1 MMRYLTIVF
10 FLFILQ
16 GSSWGQSDFRFRNY
30 SINDGL
36 SQSSGTCIIQDELNS
51 LWIGTQDGLNRYDGK
66 NFEIFLADDT
76 EGLESS
82 YIKCAAVGFNST
94 LWFGTTNGLTK
105 YDLSKEVFQ
114 TYKTS
119 SVSALQIGSMAVSS
133 KGHIWVGSDE
143 SGLYKFEI
151 KTGKFQSYIK
161 QFPSRKIRH
170 ILEIKEVGLLIYTEE
185 LGLQLFDPENG
196 KIETFTIDQNK
207 RESISVN
214 KLIADGDENV
224 MLATNQG
231 VYRLSVK
238 TGRTTKL
245 FPELTRRYGEQNVS
259 DVFQHNEIGWFIAT
273 SSNGLFTLYNNG
285 VIQHNTEDIFQK
297 NTLSINE
304 LNEIFQDNSG
314 TIWLGSQRG
323 LSSFNPLVRGFL
335 GIGPSGIPEKGLP
348 TASVWSFA
356 ETNSGRHIFIG
367 TDKAVSKLDRE
378 SGTFKQYYRAKDNQ
392 TAGKG
397 EMAVLSLF
405 IIDDWN
411 LLVGCADGLYRLSI
425 GVDSYSFDRIKLDR
439 GEELANHE
447 RVYSIVRWKGT
458 QCLLATKDGAI
469 MYDYA
474 NQKKTYFEHDAKR
487 PSESISKGICRLV
500 YKDLHGR
507 IWLTTSSGGLN
518 ILSERGNNLEI
529 RPYEYN
535 SIIKRTS
542 TDYIT
547 SIYHHNNGTYWF
559 GTFGSG
565 LIRWNEKTKSTTVFN
580 KTSGLP
586 NDVIYGILPDEKSQ
600 LWLSTNKGICSFSMG
615 SHDVRSFKEEDG
627 LMSNEFN
634 IGAFMKTKDKQLF
647 FGGIYGYNYFKPSD
661 LTISTKDI
669 LVVFTRFK
677 LENEWLKPN
686 KKGSPLDKPIFKTKE
701 IDLTYTQRSFT
712 LRFQPSDLSNP
723 DQVNYKY
730 RLEGSDEGEILLGA
744 MNEIHFNALSS
755 GTYVLKVYARVGE
768 GRWSTYPAV
777 LTIHIAAPFW
787 ATWWFWT
794 IIAVILG
801 ISIRVFIRQR
811 IELSKREQARLETKV
826 RDRTKEI
833 QKQNEKIEAQ
843 KVKIEEERNNVIEQQ
858 RLLQIEKDKTE
869 KLLKNVIPAS
879 MAEELKSKGK
889 ARARSY
895 KSVSVLFTDFVGFTQ
910 ISDRTSASE
919 LVKKLDVYFTKFDE
933 IIVKNNLEKIKTIG
947 DAYMCAGGVPV
958 RNKTNAIDTCLAAL
972 QIQAYMKKRKDD
984 ALANGQEFWEL
995 RLGINTG
1002 EVTAGV
1008 IGSERLAYDIWGAT
1022 VNQAQ
1027 RMEMLGEPEKVTI
1040 TGNTHQLIEPYF
1052 DTVFK
1057 GKAQTKSR
1065 GLIDMYVVE
1074 RIKPELSIRGEG
1086 VIPNKKFSE
1095 IVNLHHFSSIN
1106 YYKAERHIMK
1116 LLEQHL
1122 SSQLH
1127 YHSIA
1132 HTKDVVTAVERLAL
1146 REGVTDEGLFLLK
1159 SAATYHDAGFVEQY
1173 DSNEP
1178 IGARL
1183 AQEILPKY
1191 GYTDEHIDKIKEL
1204 IFVTKIPH
1212 APKNKLEEIICDADL
1227 DYLGRDDFHE
1237 IADRLRKELRE
1248 HGKINSDRLWDEIQV
1263 KFLNSHKYFTSSA
1276 IKLRQ
1281 EKKDKNLLEI
1291 VERLKRDEYVD

>member
-1 MMRYLTIVF
+1 MIRLLLTTTALL
-10 FLFILQ
+10 FLNNLL
-16 GSSWGQSDFRFRNY
+16 GQSDFRFRNY
-30 SINDGL
+30 TINDGL

-66 NFEIFLADDT
+66 NFEIFLADET

-82 YIKCAAVGFNST
+82 YIKSAAVGVNST

-105 YDLSKEVFQ
+105 YDVSKERFQ
-114 TYKTS
+114 TFSTS
-119 SVSALQIGSMAVSS
+119 KSTALQIGDISLTDD
-133 KGHIWVGSDE
+133 GFIWVASDE
-143 SGLYKFEI
+143 SGLYRFEI
-151 KTGKFQSYIK
+151 KTGKFESYSTR
-161 QFPSRKIRH
+161 FSPRKIKLVQH
-170 ILEIKEVGLLIYTEE
+170 LENNELLIFTEEKGLRRFNCETNKSERIKIGSARGNVDVNRIIKE
-185 LGLQLFDPENG
+185 D
-196 KIETFTIDQNK
+196 
-207 RESISVN
+207 S
-214 KLIADGDENV
+214 ENV
-224 MLATNQG
+224 ILATNQG
-231 VYRLSVK
+231 AYRLNLK
-238 TGRTTKL
+238 TKNTTKL
-245 FPELTRRYGEQNVS
+245 FSELTRKFGEQNIS
-259 DVFQHNEIGWFIAT
+259 DVHKHAETGWFVAT
-273 SSNGLFTLYNNG
+273 SGNGLFTIYNNG
-285 VIQHNTEDIFQK
+285 LIQHNTEDIFQK
-297 NTLSINE
+297 NALSIND

-323 LSSFNPLVRGFL
+323 LTSFNPVVRGFL
-335 GIGPSGIPEKGLP
+335 GVGPSGIPEKGIP

-356 ETNSGRHIFIG
+356 ESKDGKYIYIG

-378 SGTFKQYYRAKDNQ
+378 NALFKQYYREKDDK

-397 EMAVLSLF
+397 EMVVLSLYV
-405 IIDDWN
+405 IDDWN
-411 LLVGCADGLYRLSI
+411 LLVGCADGLFRLTISAD
-425 GVDSYSFDRIKLDR
+425 GYSFNRIKLDR
-439 GEELANHE
+439 GEGFANHE
-447 RVYSIVRWKGT
+447 RVYSIINWKGSK
-458 QCLLATKDGAI
+458 CMLATKDGAVI
-469 MYDYA
+469 YDWTT
-474 NQKKTYFEHDAKR
+474 QEKTYFEHDSKK
-487 PSESISKGICRLV
+487 PTETISKGICRLA
-500 YKDLHGR
+500 YKDLNGR
-507 IWLTTSSGGLN
+507 IWLTTSTGGLN
-518 ILSERGNNLEI
+518 IVYELDNQIII

-535 SIIKRTS
+535 SIIKSAS
-542 TDYIT
+542 TAYIT
-547 SIYHHNNGTYWF
+547 SIFNDKNGNYWY

-565 LIRWNEKTKSTTVFN
+565 LIKWNEKSKKATVFS
-580 KTSGLP
+580 KTDGLP
-586 NDVIYGILPDEKSQ
+586 NDVIYGILADDKNQ
-600 LWLSTNKGICSFSMG
+600 LWMSTNKGVCSFSMK
-615 SHDVRSFKEEDG
+615 SHAVRSFKEEDG

-634 IGAFMKTKDKQLF
+634 IGAYFKTSDRQMF
-647 FGGIYGYNYFKPSD
+647 FGGIYGYNYFKPED
-661 LTISTKDI
+661 LAVSTKDI
-669 LVVFTRFK
+669 LVVFTKFK

-686 KKGSPLDKPIFKTKE
+686 KKGSPLTKPIFKTKE
-701 IDLTYTQRSFT
+701 ISLSYKQRSFT

-723 DQVNYKY
+723 EKVNYKY
-730 RLEGSDEGEILLGA
+730 VLEGSDEGEILLGA
-744 MNEIHFNALSS
+744 MNEIHFNALSP
-755 GTYVLKVYARVGE
+755 GNYTLKVFARIGE
-768 GRWSTYPAV
+768 GRWSAYPAT
-777 LTIHIAAPFW
+777 LSIHIASPFW
-787 ATWWFWT
+787 ATWWFWS
-794 IIAVILG
+794 IMAVLIA
-801 ISIRVFIRQR
+801 ISIRIFVQQR
-811 IELSKREQARLETKV
+811 INLSKREQARLEMKV

-833 QKQNEKIEAQ
+833 QKQAEKIEAQ
-843 KVKIEEERNNVIEQQ
+843 KKKIEEEKNNVIEQQ
-858 RLLQIEKDKTE
+858 KLLQIEKDKTE

-879 MAEELKSKGK
+879 TAEELKSKGK

-895 KSVSVLFTDFVGFTQ
+895 KSVSVLFTDFVGFTK
-910 ISDRTSASE
+910 ISDRTPASE

-984 ALANGQEFWEL
+984 AIANEEEYWEL

-1027 RMEMLGEPEKVTI
+1027 RMEMLGDPEKVTI
-1040 TGNTHQLIEPYF
+1040 TGSTHQLIEPYF

-1086 VIPNKKFSE
+1086 VIPNKKFNE

-1116 LLEQHL
+1116 LLEQQL
-1122 SSQLH
+1122 SPQLH

-1132 HTKDVVTAVERLAL
+1132 HTKDVVKAVERLAL

-1183 AQEILPKY
+1183 AEEILPKY
-1191 GYTDEHIDKIKEL
+1191 GYTEEHIQRIKDL
-1204 IFVTKIPH
+1204 IYVTKIPH
-1212 APKNKLEEIICDADL
+1212 APSNKLEEIICDADL

-1237 IADRLRKELRE
+1237 IADKLRVELRE
-1248 HGKINSDRLWDEIQV
+1248 HGKIDSDRLWDEIQV
-1263 KFLNSHKYFTSSA
+1263 KFLNAHKYFTKTA

-1281 EKKDKNLLEI
+1281 EKKMKNLQEI
-1291 VERLKRDEYVD
+1291 IERLERNEYID